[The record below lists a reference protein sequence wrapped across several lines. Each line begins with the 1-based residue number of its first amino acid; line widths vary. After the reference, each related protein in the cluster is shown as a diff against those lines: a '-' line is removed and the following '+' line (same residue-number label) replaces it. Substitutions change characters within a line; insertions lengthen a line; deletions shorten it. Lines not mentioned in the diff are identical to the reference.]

1 MGRRKIEA
9 RIGNGGRNLDIG
21 TVSGDVRLR
30 AAR

>member
-1 MGRRKIEA
+1 MGRRKNEA